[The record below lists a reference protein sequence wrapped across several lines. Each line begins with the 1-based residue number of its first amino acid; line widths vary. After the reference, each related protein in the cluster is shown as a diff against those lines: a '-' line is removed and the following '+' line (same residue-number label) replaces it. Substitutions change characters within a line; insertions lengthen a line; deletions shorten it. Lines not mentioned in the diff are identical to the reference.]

1 MSLAFRSAKDDT
13 NRFAIPKRVPPM
25 HDDPYEVLGLATNA
39 DEATIRQT
47 YLDLVRRFPPDRDPE
62 QFARVRAAYEALRD
76 PFVRLENLL
85 FSIRG
90 TDTLDA
96 IRSEAIREVR
106 DARIPTR
113 KLLSLADAP

>member
-1 MSLAFRSAKDDT
+1 
-13 NRFAIPKRVPPM
+13 M
-25 HDDPYEVLGLATNA
+25 HDDPYEVLGLTAGA

-47 YLDLVRRFPPDRDPE
+47 YLDLVRKFPPDREPE
-62 QFARVRAAYEALRD
+62 QFARVRAAYDALRD
-76 PFVRLENLL
+76 PVVRLESLL
-85 FSIRG
+85 FNIRG

-96 IRSEAIREVR
+96 IRSAAIRQVR